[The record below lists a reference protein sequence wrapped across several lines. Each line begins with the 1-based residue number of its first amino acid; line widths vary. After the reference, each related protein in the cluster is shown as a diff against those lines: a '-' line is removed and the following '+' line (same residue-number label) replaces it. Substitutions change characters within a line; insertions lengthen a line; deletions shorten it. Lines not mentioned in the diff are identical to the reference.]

1 MHRIIFGLRIKDL
14 GFRNYILYF
23 IDKYA
28 ALSCLEIILDPKF
41 YILDPARLPK
51 GAR

>member
-1 MHRIIFGLRIKDL
+1 MHSILFGLRIKDL

-28 ALSCLEIILDPKF
+28 ALSRLKIILDSKF